1 MHFEI
6 ITDESTRIA
15 VASGSKAEIAD
26 TQSALEL
33 AMRAKYEAAAEKLLI
48 DKRILSDA
56 FFILSTELAGE
67 ILQKFTNYHIKAAI
81 FGDYTRYTSKPLR
94 DFIYETNQG
103 TQFFFAATR
112 EEGIQRL
119 KALP

>member
-6 ITDESTRIA
+6 ITDETTRIA

-56 FFILSTELAGE
+56 FFHPQHGTGGGNPAKVYQLSHQSRHFRRLHPLYQQTPAGFY
-67 ILQKFTNYHIKAAI
+67 L
-81 FGDYTRYTSKPLR
+81 
-94 DFIYETNQG
+94 
-103 TQFFFAATR
+103 
-112 EEGIQRL
+112 
-119 KALP
+119 